1 MTAPQP
7 DHVHRISV
15 VTPVYKG
22 ELTLPTL
29 AQEMVA
35 LRGEQV
41 SEDGHRWEL
50 TEWLLV
56 HDNGPDASADTI
68 AALAADQ
75 PFVRP
80 IWLSR
85 NYGQH
90 PATLAG
96 MASSSGD
103 WIVTLDEDGQ
113 HDPADIGRFLDVAL
127 RDNAH
132 LVYAEPTNEAPHGML
147 RNAASKGAKWVF
159 ASFLAGGAV
168 QTFQSYRLVLGELGR
183 SVAAY
188 AGAGVYLDVA
198 LGWVVG
204 RISHVD
210 IELREEGGRPSGYS
224 MRRLLSHF
232 WRLVLSSGTRG
243 LRVVSALG
251 VVFGMSGVLFALYL
265 VISSGMGRPTPEG
278 WTSNMVVVLL
288 STGAILFSLGIIAE
302 YVGVAVGLAMGKPP
316 YLIISDPK
324 NGPLGRRPGSR

>member
-1 MTAPQP
+1 
-7 DHVHRISV
+7 VSV
-15 VTPVYKG
+15 VTPVYQG
-22 ELTLPTL
+22 EKTLPGL
-29 AQEMVA
+29 ARELNELLGRQA
-35 LRGEQV
+35 TD
-41 SEDGHRWEL
+41 DGHEWEL

-68 AALAADQ
+68 AELAEQ
-75 PFVRP
+75 YPFIRP

-90 PATLAG
+90 AATLAG

-113 HDPADIGRFLDVAL
+113 HDPAEIGAFLDVAL
-127 RDNAH
+127 ADNAQ
-132 LVYAEPTNEAPHGML
+132 LVYAEPVNAAPHGPF
-147 RNAASKGAKWVF
+147 RNLLSKSAKWFF
-159 ASFLAGGAV
+159 ATFLAGGAV

-210 IELREEGGRPSGYS
+210 VHLREEGGRASGYNL
-224 MRRLLSHF
+224 RRLLSHF

-243 LRVVSALG
+243 LRVVSGLG
-251 VVFGMSGVLFALYL
+251 ILFGAAGVLYSAYL
-265 VISSGMGRPTPEG
+265 LVARFMGTQTPEG
-278 WTSNMVVVLL
+278 WTSTMVVVLL
-288 STGAILFSLGIIAE
+288 STGVILFSLGIIAE
-302 YVGVAVGLAMGKPP
+302 YVGVAVGMAMGKPP
-316 YLIISDPK
+316 YLIISDPGQ
-324 NGPLGRRPGSR
+324 GPLGRRPGRR